1 MRKVVVEMYLI
12 KNQGLVFLFSVQKR
26 TYFGIFA
33 YGDNMF
39 RMSRCGRERERERQ
53 QFMKIYDRSIIV

>member
-26 TYFGIFA
+26 TCFGIFA

-39 RMSRCGRERERERQ
+39 RMSRWERERDSSLWR
-53 QFMKIYDRSIIV
+53 FM